1 MNSITFRPLLHFKD
15 IINDS
20 LIKITKSCV
29 FYPNVEKCQISD
41 QSTESTER
49 WGPESLNYFYIPSNM
64 LQNIGVLFYVKIR
77 LLSDILSKIFTESW
91 LGQSFMLL

>member
-20 LIKITKSCV
+20 LIKTTKSCGF
-29 FYPNVEKCQISD
+29 FYPNVEKCQFSY

-49 WGPESLNYFYIPSNM
+49 WGPESLNYFYIPS
-64 LQNIGVLFYVKIR
+64 IDEYVPKH
-77 LLSDILSKIFTESW
+77 
-91 LGQSFMLL
+91 